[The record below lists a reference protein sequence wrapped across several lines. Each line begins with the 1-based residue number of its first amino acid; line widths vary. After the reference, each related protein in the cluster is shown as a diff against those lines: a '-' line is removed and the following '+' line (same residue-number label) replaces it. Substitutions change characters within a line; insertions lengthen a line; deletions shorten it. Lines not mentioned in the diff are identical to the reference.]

1 VLNFGDSTW
10 AVLLAVLVP
19 ALFAAAMGY
28 FMFYGGIS
36 DVYLGVITLAVTLIL
51 FNVMNSTSGS
61 AYHIGSALLGGFN
74 GIPAIPTLNMP
85 FDPDRVLEPETLFQ
99 VIGAALILCYLGL
112 RGLLASRFGKV
123 VVAVRENE
131 QRAGLLGYDTR
142 LHKLLVFSLGGGI
155 AGLAGCLFA
164 NWGAFVSP
172 GVFGLAQSAQI
183 IIWVIVGGRGT
194 LFGPILACIAIQ
206 ALMARLGEQ
215 QSLDSGLVL
224 GVILL
229 TFVML
234 LPRGLLPSLASL
246 LSTLRRPR
254 RATRQP
260 QERSA

>member
-1 VLNFGDSTW
+1 
-10 AVLLAVLVP
+10 
-19 ALFAAAMGY
+19 
-28 FMFYGGIS
+28 
-36 DVYLGVITLAVTLIL
+36 
-51 FNVMNSTSGS
+51 
-61 AYHIGSALLGGFN
+61 
-74 GIPAIPTLNMP
+74 
-85 FDPDRVLEPETLFQ
+85 
-99 VIGAALILCYLGL
+99 
-112 RGLLASRFGKV
+112 
-123 VVAVRENE
+123 
-131 QRAGLLGYDTR
+131 
-142 LHKLLVFSLGGGI
+142 
-155 AGLAGCLFA
+155 
-164 NWGAFVSP
+164 
-172 GVFGLAQSAQI
+172 
-183 IIWVIVGGRGT
+183 VIVGGRGT